1 MNEGFDRAVD
11 IRPEAVRSSFYL
23 FGSRIFTHVVFWL
36 AYYLAFSLI
45 WATPEHGLLA
55 SFFLE
60 FVLLPP
66 RMLAVY
72 ATIYFLMP
80 AYLLQRRLLKFLL
93 GYAAIIVAAAL
104 IQRLSGFFFYEQL
117 FIGGEGELITFGG
130 LLRSV
135 VLVNTTVI
143 SVTAVKLLQHYYVAV
158 AEAGAGEA
166 AQQQVAVRA
175 DRRTHMID
183 PDEILYIEG
192 MGNYVTYILKDGE
205 KLVVYGS
212 IKSALA
218 VLPDQFFRLHRSYI
232 LNRRHLQSFNA
243 ENVIVGGHVLPRGKD
258 VPDALLLGEEE
269 QQATI

>member
-1 MNEGFDRAVD
+1 MDT
-11 IRPEAVRSSFYL
+11 RPEAVRASFYL

-36 AYYLAFSLI
+36 VYYLAFSLI

-80 AYLLQRRLLKFLL
+80 TYLLQRRLVKFLL
-93 GYAAIIVAAAL
+93 GYAVVIVAAAI

-117 FIGGEGELITFGG
+117 FMGGDGDLVTVSG
-130 LLRSV
+130 LLRSM

-158 AEAGAGEA
+158 AEADAGEP

-175 DRRTHMID
+175 DRRTHMIA
-183 PDEILYIEG
+183 PDDILYIEG
-192 MGNYVTYILKDGE
+192 MGNYVTYILKDGK

-218 VLPDQFFRLHRSYI
+218 ALPDQFFRLHRSYI

-243 ENVIVGGHVLPRGKD
+243 ENVIVGGHELPRGKD
-258 VPDALLLGEEE
+258 VPDALLLGDEELR
-269 QQATI
+269 ATV